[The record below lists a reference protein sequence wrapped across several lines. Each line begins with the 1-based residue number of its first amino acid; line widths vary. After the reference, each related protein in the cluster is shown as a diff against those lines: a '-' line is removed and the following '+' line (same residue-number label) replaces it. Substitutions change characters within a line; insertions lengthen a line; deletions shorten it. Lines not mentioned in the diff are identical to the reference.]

1 VTTALRTTSAQPAT
15 DKNAPPPVPYPFPVG
30 VYENTTQDYDET
42 RALGATIAAW
52 AAIQMPIWNVSPTGW
67 LRSLWLDFTLTI
79 GGNAATPAFTEDGP
93 WALVRSL
100 IIYDL
105 GNTQVITVTGYE
117 WLCLVKF
124 GGYYE
129 LGDPRA
135 DITYSV
141 TTGGGATAGS
151 VHFILPVPFEQVAR
165 DALGTVQNESKPG
178 WKVEINIDQAAAVYS
193 TQPTAAGT
201 ASLRV
206 RGYPESYTE
215 PASAGA
221 GGRPFAQ
228 TPPLPGSLAY
238 WKAENLGLPAADTKF
253 DLSNGIGYPIRNIVY
268 INRRTASTR
277 ANGDADF
284 PDPFTLLMGAV
295 NLFTGS
301 KNRFLSKMGKD
312 YAFSSVTADSAN
324 GRENGVYPFYF
335 TRDLT
340 TRVGSDL
347 RFKYLDTQVN
357 TLIRLRGN
365 FANACTLDALTN
377 WIAVPSRNRYALIG
391 GGPS

>member
-1 VTTALRTTSAQPAT
+1 MTTAVTPAAPAR
-15 DKNAPPPVPYPFPVG
+15 DRNAPAPVPYPFPVG

-67 LRSLWLDFTLTI
+67 LRSLWCDFTLTI
-79 GGNAATPAFTEDGP
+79 AGNAATPVLQEDGP
-93 WALVRSL
+93 WALVKNV
-100 IIYDL
+100 IVYDL

-129 LGDPRA
+129 VGDPRA
-135 DITYSV
+135 DITFSV
-141 TTGGGATAGS
+141 TSGAGASAGS
-151 VHFILPVPFEQVAR
+151 FHFILPIPFEVVAR
-165 DALGTVQNESKPG
+165 DGLGTVQNESKPG
-178 WKVEINIDQAAAVYS
+178 WKIEFNIDTAAAVYS

-221 GGRPFAQ
+221 SGRPFAP

-238 WKAENLGLPAADTKF
+238 WKSENVALPAGDTKF
-253 DLSNGIGYPIRNIVY
+253 DVGNGIGYPIRNVLF
-268 INRRTASTR
+268 INRRTGSTR

-284 PDPFTLLMGAV
+284 PDPLTLLMGAV
-295 NLFTGS
+295 NIFTGS
-301 KNRFLSKMGKD
+301 KNRLLSKMGKD
-312 YAFSSVTADSAN
+312 FGFLSATPDTAN
-324 GRENGVYPFYF
+324 GRENGVFPFYN

-340 TRVGSDL
+340 TGVGAEL
-347 RFKYLDTQVN
+347 RFKYWDTQVN
-357 TLIRLRGN
+357 TLLRLRGT
-365 FANACTLDALTN
+365 FGNADTLAALTN

-391 GGPS
+391 GGPQ